1 MLQEE
6 VLITR
11 LIERVQSGN
20 AFVLE
25 QIGKTIKEIGE
36 LTPSKA
42 RSLQQMIKYGA
53 RYDEIVVRLSKI
65 TNININ
71 ELEQIF
77 TAYAK
82 KDYRFAEKFYKYRNI
97 NYVPFNEMTA
107 LKQQTEAIYNLT
119 KGTYMNLVNSSV
131 LGFRLLDPRGF
142 YRFYNIQEAY
152 NYAIDQAILS
162 IAQGKDTFEHQM
174 YSMLKEFGNS
184 GIRTI
189 DYASGKSRRLDSALF
204 INLKD
209 GLRQLHNETQEL
221 LGKEFGANMI
231 EVSHHSNPAPDH
243 IDTIDGKQ
251 FAMID
256 VIREQIAKG
265 IEKEIKLEDIEDN
278 RVKVKGKWYDDF
290 DTINNSLQRKVSTL
304 NCYHSIFTGILGI
317 NKPQFTE
324 EELYEDREKNLKGC
338 KIDGKHYTLYEAEQ
352 IMRNLELNLR
362 KAKEQQILGRESN
375 NKELVGYAQD
385 RITKLTHKYK
395 EVMEASGLPSKMQRA
410 RVVGYHRVVIDKT
423 N

>member
-53 RYDEIVVRLSKI
+53 RYDEIVARLSKI

-71 ELEQIF
+71 ELEEIF

-107 LKQQTEAIYNLT
+107 LKQQTKAIYNLT

-162 IAQGKDTFEHQM
+162 IAQGKDTFDHQM

-189 DYASGKSRRLDSALF
+189 DYASGKTRRLDSALF
-204 INLKD
+204 MNMKD
-209 GLRQLHNETQEL
+209 GLRQLHNETQKI
-221 LGKEFGANMI
+221 LGDEFGADGVEI
-231 EVSHHSNPAPDH
+231 SVHENPAPDH
-243 IDTIDGKQ
+243 EDLQGKQ
-251 FAMID
+251 FSNKEFENLQEGLPATD
-256 VIREQIAKG
+256 YKG
-265 IEKEIKLEDIEDN
+265 ITYTHEHRPI
-278 RVKVKGKWYDDF
+278 
-290 DTINNSLQRKVSTL
+290 STY
-304 NCYHSIFTGILGI
+304 NCYHTVFSIVLGVS
-317 NKPQFTE
+317 KPQYTN
-324 EELYEDREKNLKGC
+324 EELEEIKQRNEKGFDYN
-338 KIDGKHYTLYEAEQ
+338 GKHFTMYEGTQLQRRIETE
-352 IMRNLELNLR
+352 IR
-362 KAKEQQILGRESN
+362 KQKDNQILGKSSN
-375 NKELVGYAQD
+375 NKELIYDAQYK
-385 RITKLTHKYK
+385 ITALTNRYK
-395 EVMEASGLPSKMQRA
+395 ELSKISGLPTKMDRA
-410 RVVGYHRVVIDKT
+410 RVSGYKRIKKL
-423 N
+423 